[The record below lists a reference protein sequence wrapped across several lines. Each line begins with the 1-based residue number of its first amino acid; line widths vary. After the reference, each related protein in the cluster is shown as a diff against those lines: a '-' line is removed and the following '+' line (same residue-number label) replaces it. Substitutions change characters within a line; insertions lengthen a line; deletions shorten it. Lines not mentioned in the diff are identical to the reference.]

1 MLRVIF
7 YVTGVFMSSQYAGV
21 SLQAETTQRNVEAG
35 SPGTF
40 WVQKWLDSQTLKNK
54 KRGWVSAFPKNI
66 PSNVRIVWWNCDKRL
81 HPGWSWCGKT
91 SASSLAR
98 VSLSLNNW
106 APSAQSEQWLSW
118 NSFLVLF
125 VFVHKVKPD
134 ISASDCVLCSWS
146 YYKRF
151 HT

>member
-81 HPGWSWCGKT
+81 HPPRMKLVWENKRQQPR
-91 SASSLAR
+91 SSFPLI
-98 VSLSLNNW
+98 
-106 APSAQSEQWLSW
+106 E
-118 NSFLVLF
+118 
-125 VFVHKVKPD
+125 
-134 ISASDCVLCSWS
+134 
-146 YYKRF
+146 
-151 HT
+151 

>member
-54 KRGWVSAFPKNI
+54 KGVGSVHF
-66 PSNVRIVWWNCDKRL
+66 L
-81 HPGWSWCGKT
+81 KT
-91 SASSLAR
+91 YL
-98 VSLSLNNW
+98 LTL
-106 APSAQSEQWLSW
+106 E
-118 NSFLVLF
+118 
-125 VFVHKVKPD
+125 
-134 ISASDCVLCSWS
+134 
-146 YYKRF
+146 
-151 HT
+151 